1 MSPLPPNCDS
11 MTPMTMNRRSISH
24 TQSLS
29 KFFLAFIAAIVL
41 TGAGRYGWSQSP
53 AASFDD
59 LQAVARGVSLDAPI
73 PETSI
78 FDHGWWTPHVGS
90 ALQDQ
95 DLPQAIT
102 LEQTIVE
109 ALQHSEQIKVF
120 SELPLIRET
129 AVIEASS
136 AFDWNHFMDTR
147 WDDVSEPIGNSLTA
161 GAGATRFNDHNW
173 TGRTGLRRRTVSGG
187 TFDVSQ
193 QFGFQD
199 NNSQFFVPDPQGT
212 ARLVLGFTQPLMR
225 GRGKVYNKSL
235 IVLAQIDKNAAKDE
249 FRRQTESHLL
259 EVTRAYWALYLER
272 AAYFQ
277 RINLYLRGKQILD
290 RLEARSSLDAAD
302 VQVAAARAAVASRQS
317 DLVRAKAAVANAQA
331 RLRSLVNS
339 PTLVDVE
346 VLPSDVPTLELS
358 QVNLDE
364 SVAIAFQRRPE
375 VLQAIKQNKAACVR
389 LNMSRNELMPVLNL
403 VTQTYLSGLEDQGDS
418 LAAFSRQFDTGS
430 PSYGIGLVYERPVG
444 NRAAK
449 ARLRRRRLELRQ
461 IEHQYATTL
470 ENIRY
475 EVAVGVNELRTS
487 LQELSTKS
495 QALASRQ
502 RQLEALQLRWTQLP
516 PRQNG
521 AALALQDLL
530 ETQATV
536 ANAEY
541 EYLSAQLTYNLALV
555 NLKKVTG
562 TLLSSENIN
571 LQRYCECNLPSQ
583 QYSKDF
589 SLGMIYGDEPSSP
602 MVEASASPR
611 VTSHAVSAYGDPVPG
626 SPVHVSPIRNASSE
640 FTPQQP

>member
-1 MSPLPPNCDS
+1 MRLLPPNCYS
-11 MTPMTMNRRSISH
+11 MTPTAMNQHATYPAHISDKVV
-24 TQSLS
+24 LS
-29 KFFLAFIAAIVL
+29 FLTAFVL
-41 TGAGRYGWSQSP
+41 CTIGSRGLAQSP
-53 AASFDD
+53 TASFED
-59 LQAVARGVSLDAPI
+59 LQAVAKSVSLDASI
-73 PETSI
+73 SETFA
-78 FDHGWWTPHVGS
+78 FDQGWWTPHVAS
-90 ALQDQ
+90 ALQNEDQ
-95 DLPQAIT
+95 PQSIT

-136 AFDWNHFMDTR
+136 AFDWNHFVDTR

-173 TGRTGLRRRTVSGG
+173 TGRTGLRRRTTTGG
-187 TFDVSQ
+187 TFDASQ

-235 IVLAQIDKNAAKDE
+235 IVLAQIDQDAAKDE

-302 VQVAAARAAVASRQS
+302 VQIAAARAAVSSRQS
-317 DLVRAKAAVANAQA
+317 DLVRAKAAVANMQA

-339 PTLVDVE
+339 PTLIDVE
-346 VLPSDVPTLELS
+346 VLPADIPTLELS
-358 QVNLDE
+358 QVSLDE

-403 VTQTYLSGLEDQGDS
+403 VTQTYLSGLEDKGDS
-418 LAAFSRQFDTGS
+418 LAAFSRQFDTGA

-444 NRAAK
+444 NRAAE

-495 QALASRQ
+495 QALNSRQ
-502 RQLEALQLRWTQLP
+502 RQLDALELRWTQLP

-521 AALALQDLL
+521 AALALQDVL
-530 ETQATV
+530 ETQANV

-583 QYSKDF
+583 QYSKDY
-589 SLGMIYGDEPSSP
+589 SLGMVYGDEPSSP
-602 MVEASASPR
+602 MVESSASPP
-611 VTSHAVSAYGDPVPG
+611 VTTHKASAYGETLRS
-626 SPVHVSPIRNASSE
+626 SPVHISPTRNVSIESMS
-640 FTPQQP
+640 FQP